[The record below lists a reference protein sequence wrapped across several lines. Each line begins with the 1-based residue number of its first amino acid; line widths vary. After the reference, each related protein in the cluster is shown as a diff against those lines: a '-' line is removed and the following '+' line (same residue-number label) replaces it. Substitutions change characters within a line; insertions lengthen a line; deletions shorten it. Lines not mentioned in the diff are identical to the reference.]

1 MDPFARLILATL
13 LVCGAWSGVRQHSRR
28 PRGHARRQLEML
40 ARLGLAKGV
49 SVAVV
54 RIADR
59 GLVLGVSDKGVSL
72 VAELSGEALDEV
84 VAAAGRRI
92 DVPSPHEP
100 AASPASVGLKAAPEF
115 DSELE
120 LELELELAQQPR
132 HLFGARSTTH
142 AAMGPRTGL
151 VQRLQKMT
159 LRTDVPATT
168 GRPALRPVQGPVRV
182 EKSA

>member
-1 MDPFARLILATL
+1 MDPFARLIIATL
-13 LVCGAWSGVRQHSRR
+13 LICGAWFGVRHHSRR
-28 PRGHARRQLEML
+28 RRGDARRQLEMI

-72 VAELSGEALDEV
+72 VAELSGQALDEV
-84 VAAAGRRI
+84 VAATGRAPGLEPEPEPEPSRQI
-92 DVPSPHEP
+92 DT
-100 AASPASVGLKAAPEF
+100 
-115 DSELE
+115 
-120 LELELELAQQPR
+120 R
-132 HLFGARSTTH
+132 RSTH

-159 LRTDVPATT
+159 LRTNVSATT
-168 GRPALRPVQGPVRV
+168 GRPALRPVRGPVRV
-182 EKSA
+182 KKSA

>member
-13 LVCGAWSGVRQHSRR
+13 LVGGAWFGVRHHSRR
-28 PRGHARRQLEML
+28 RRGDARRQLEVL

-54 RIADR
+54 RIAGR

-84 VAAAGRRI
+84 VAAAGGHP
-92 DVPSPHEP
+92 DTSGPESEP
-100 AASPASVGLKAAPEF
+100 QLEA
-115 DSELE
+115 ELQP
-120 LELELELAQQPR
+120 ELAEQPR
-132 HLFGARSTTH
+132 DRSDARSTTH
-142 AAMGPRTGL
+142 AEMGPGTGL

-159 LRTDVPATT
+159 LRTNIPATT
-168 GRPALRPVQGPVRV
+168 GRPALRQVRGPVRV
-182 EKSA
+182 KKSA